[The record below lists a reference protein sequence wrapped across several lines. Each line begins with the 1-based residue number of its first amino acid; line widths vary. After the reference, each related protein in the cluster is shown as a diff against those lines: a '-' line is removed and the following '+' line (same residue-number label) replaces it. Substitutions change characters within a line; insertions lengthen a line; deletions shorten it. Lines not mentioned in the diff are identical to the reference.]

1 MEENKDYVKN
11 QKRFFLVQ
19 KLGRLCEVNVVCQI
33 EDQESLSQ
41 TLSDVVLARQI
52 IRLNFFISYNLTLSR
67 MMNRFEKF
75 KMEFVIERGFITED
89 VSNF

>member
-11 QKRFFLVQ
+11 QKRFLVQ
-19 KLGRLCEVNVVCQI
+19 KLGRLCEVNVVCHI
-33 EDQESLSQ
+33 EDQDSLSQ
-41 TLSDVVLARQI
+41 TLTDVVLVRQI

-89 VSNF
+89 VPNF

>member
-11 QKRFFLVQ
+11 QKSFLVQ

-33 EDQESLSQ
+33 EDQDSLSQ
-41 TLSDVVLARQI
+41 TLTDVVLARQI

-67 MMNRFEKF
+67 TMNRFEKL
-75 KMEFVIERGFITED
+75 KMKFVIERGLITED
-89 VSNF
+89 VPNF